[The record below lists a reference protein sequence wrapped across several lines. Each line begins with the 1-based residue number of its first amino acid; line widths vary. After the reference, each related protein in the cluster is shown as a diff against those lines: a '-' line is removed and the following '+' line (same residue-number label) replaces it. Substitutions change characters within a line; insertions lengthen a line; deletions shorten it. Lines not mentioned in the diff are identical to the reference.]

1 MFVDTGDPD
10 EARAVQQLLRDAGYS
25 ELDGATTNPSY
36 FAKNPDV
43 QARIKRG
50 EKFTREELI
59 AAYREAAQEIERI
72 IPGSDIS
79 VEVYADTNTKASD
92 MIGQA
97 RALSEWIPTARIK
110 LPIIEQGL
118 VAAETLKNELRLNM
132 TLCFSQQQVAAVYE
146 ATKDAKNP
154 VVISPF
160 IGRLDDSG
168 ENGAQFVGN
177 VVRMLKGSD
186 GHLKVLAASF
196 RRLDNI
202 LEMIRVGVDILTINK
217 ERFDLWAEESF
228 KLPDEDFVYKFDGED
243 IPYEEVEL
251 GNDWREYG
259 LQHDLTDI
267 GLQRFVD
274 DWNALL
280 K

>member
-1 MFVDTGDPD
+1 MKRLTEAKLFVDTGDPD
-10 EARAVQQLLRDAGYS
+10 EARAVQQLLQGAGYS
-25 ELDGATTNPSY
+25 GLDGATTNPSY

-50 EKFTREELI
+50 EKFTREGLL

-72 IPGSDIS
+72 IPGGDIS
-79 VEVYADTNTKASD
+79 VEVYADTDTKASD
-92 MIGQA
+92 MIDQA
-97 RALSEWIPTARIK
+97 RVLNGWLPTARIK

-118 VAAETLKNELRLNM
+118 IAAEALKNELRLNM

-146 ATKDAKNP
+146 ATKGAEGL

-160 IGRLDDSG
+160 IGRLDDKG

-202 LEMIRVGVDILTINK
+202 LEMIRVGADILTINK
-217 ERFDLWAEESF
+217 ERFDLWAEEGL
-228 KLPDEDFVYKFDGED
+228 KLPDEDFVYTKRCR
-243 IPYEEVEL
+243 PTSV
-251 GNDWREYG
+251 R
-259 LQHDLTDI
+259 
-267 GLQRFVD
+267 
-274 DWNALL
+274 A
-280 K
+280 